1 MASNKTQGE
10 LMNKR
15 RFSFL
20 DALERA
26 GNLLPHPA
34 VLFVI
39 LTLLLMIASAVANYY
54 GLSIADPRKD
64 GGQITIVS
72 LLSMHEFVRFTTHMI
87 TNFTSFPPLG
97 TALVAMLGVGI
108 AEATGFLSTAIRSLV
123 LNAPK
128 KLITPI
134 IVFAGIMSN
143 LVSDFGYV
151 VLVPLAAMIFHSLG
165 RHPLAGIAAAFAGV
179 SGGFS
184 ANLLIG
190 TLDPIVSGITQQAAH
205 LIDPNYT
212 VGVEANWYFMMASTF
227 LITFLGYIVTE
238 KVVEPRLGEY
248 QGDQNHE
255 TIEKLKPS
263 EKRALLYAFLG
274 VITYIGIVIFLILP
288 EDSLFRNPKTGSLIG
303 SPFFQGIIFFVF
315 FFFAIPGVIYGIATQ
330 SIKSATDII
339 ESMAGAMR
347 TMAMYLV
354 IIFFAS
360 QFIKLFAWSNFGPY
374 LAVEGA
380 NFLKSIE
387 LNPALLLIGFVLI
400 SASINLF
407 ICSASAQ
414 WALIAPIFVPM
425 LMILG
430 YSPEVIQ
437 AAYRIGDSVT
447 NLITPLLAYL
457 PIILAV
463 AIRYKKDTKIGTM
476 ISMMFPYTIVFLIG
490 WCILLYLWVFIFELP
505 VGPGSPLTYVVKS

>member
-1 MASNKTQGE
+1 MHK
-10 LMNKR
+10 KR
-15 RFSFL
+15 LSFL
-20 DALERA
+20 DLLEKA
-26 GNLLPHPA
+26 GNFLPHP
-34 VLFVI
+34 VI
-39 LTLLLMIASAVANYY
+39 LFILLILLLIISSAIAQFF
-54 GLSIADPRKD
+54 GLSIADPRKE
-64 GGQITIVS
+64 GEKIVIIN
-72 LLSMHEFVRFTTHMI
+72 LLNMQEFVRFTTHMI
-87 TNFTSFPPLG
+87 TNFTNFPPLG
-97 TALVAMLGVGI
+97 TALIAMLGVGI
-108 AEATGFLSTAIRSLV
+108 AEASGFLSTAIRTLV
-123 LNAPK
+123 LSSPK

-134 IVFAGIMSN
+134 VVFSGIMSN

-151 VLVPLAAMIFHSLG
+151 VLIPLAAMIFHSLG

-190 TLDPIVSGITQQAAH
+190 TLDPIISGITQQAAR
-205 LIDPNYT
+205 IINPNYI

-238 KVVEPRLGEY
+238 KIVEPRLGKYISEG
-248 QGDQNHE
+248 QEEDKIVKL
-255 TIEKLKPS
+255 TPLEKK
-263 EKRALLYAFLG
+263 ALFYAFLG
-274 VITYIGIVIFLILP
+274 ILGYIILIALLILP
-288 EDSLFRNPKTGSLIG
+288 QDSLFRNPKTGSLIG

-315 FFFAIPGVIYGIATQ
+315 FFFAIPGAIYGIYTQ
-330 SIKSATDII
+330 SIKSATDIA
-339 ESMAGAMR
+339 EVMASAMR
-347 TMAMYLV
+347 MMAMYLV

-360 QFIKLFAWSNFGPY
+360 QFIKLFEWSNFGPF
-374 LAVEGA
+374 LAIQGA
-380 NFLKSIE
+380 NFLKSID
-387 LNPALLLIGFVLI
+387 LNPALLLIGFVLV

-425 LMILG
+425 LMLLG

-437 AAYRIGDSVT
+437 AAYRIGDSAT

-463 AIRYKKDTKIGTM
+463 AMRYKKDTKIGTM

-490 WCILLYLWVFIFELP
+490 WCALLYLWVFVLELP
-505 VGPGSPLTYVVKS
+505 VGPGSALIYGVNS

>member
-1 MASNKTQGE
+1 MEKKINVEK
-10 LMNKR
+10 KR
-15 RFSFL
+15 LGFL
-20 DALERA
+20 DVIEKA

-34 VLFVI
+34 ILFVLLI
-39 LTLLLMIASAVANYY
+39 LVLMIASWIANHF
-54 GLSIADPRKD
+54 GLSVQDPRNK
-64 GGQITIVS
+64 GGEIAIVS
-72 LLSMHEFVRFTTHMI
+72 LLSMKEFVRFTTHMI
-87 TNFTSFPPLG
+87 SNFTSFPPLG

-108 AEATGFLSTAIRSLV
+108 AEATGFLSTAIRALV
-123 LNAPK
+123 LNSPK

-151 VLVPLAAMIFHSLG
+151 VLVPLSAMIFCSLG
-165 RHPLAGIAAAFAGV
+165 RHPLAGIAAAFSGV

-190 TLDPIVSGITQQAAH
+190 TLDPIMSGITQQASR
-205 LIDPNYT
+205 LIDPHYV

-227 LITFLGYIVTE
+227 VITFLGYIVTE
-238 KVVEPRLGEY
+238 KIVEPRLGKYTQEG
-248 QGDQNHE
+248 QE
-255 TIEKLKPS
+255 TNKGIERLSPIEKKS
-263 EKRALLYAFLG
+263 LLYAFLG
-274 VITYIGIVIFLILP
+274 LLVYIATVIFLILP
-288 EDSLFRNPKTGSLIG
+288 QDSLFRNPKTGSLIG

-315 FFFAIPGVIYGIATQ
+315 FFFAIPGLIYGISNK
-330 SIKSATDII
+330 SIKNATNVVDA
-339 ESMAGAMR
+339 MAGAMK
-347 TMAMYLV
+347 TMAMYIV
-354 IIFFAS
+354 IIFFAA
-360 QFIKLFAWSNFGPY
+360 QFIKLFEWSNFGPF
-374 LAVEGA
+374 LAIQGA
-380 NFLKSIE
+380 NFLKSAD
-387 LNPALLLIGFVLI
+387 LNPALLLICFVLV
-400 SASINLF
+400 SASINLL

-425 LMILG
+425 LMLLG

-437 AAYRIGDSVT
+437 AAYRIGDSTT

-490 WCILLYLWVFIFELP
+490 WCILLYLWVFVFELP
-505 VGPGSPLTYVVKS
+505 VGPGSALEYVVKS